1 MAYPDILDLLRDRL
15 ATVHTPV
22 PVVTRVPDSRPA
34 RFFQVRM
41 VGGAAAHPV
50 RAVARFDV
58 FTWSTTEET
67 AAADALAVRLTMTN
81 LASTDDLGI
90 TCYRVEETLGPRQ
103 ADDLVTG
110 MFRWWATY
118 ALTCRAD
125 DAIQ

>member
-1 MAYPDILDLLRDRL
+1 MAYPDILNLLRDRL

-34 RFFQVRM
+34 RFFQLRM
-41 VGGAAAHPV
+41 VGGAATHPV

-81 LASTDDLGI
+81 LAGTDDLGI

-118 ALTCRAD
+118 ALTCRAN

>member
-1 MAYPDILDLLRDRL
+1 MAYPDILNLLRDRL
-15 ATVHTPV
+15 ASVYTPV

-34 RFFQVRM
+34 RFFQLRM
-41 VGGAAAHPV
+41 VGGAATHPV

-81 LASTDDLGI
+81 LAGTDDLGI

-118 ALTCRAD
+118 ALTCRAN

>member
-1 MAYPDILDLLRDRL
+1 MAYPDILNLLRDRL

-34 RFFQVRM
+34 RFFQLRM
-41 VGGAAAHPV
+41 VGGAATHPV

-81 LASTDDLGI
+81 LAGTDDLGI